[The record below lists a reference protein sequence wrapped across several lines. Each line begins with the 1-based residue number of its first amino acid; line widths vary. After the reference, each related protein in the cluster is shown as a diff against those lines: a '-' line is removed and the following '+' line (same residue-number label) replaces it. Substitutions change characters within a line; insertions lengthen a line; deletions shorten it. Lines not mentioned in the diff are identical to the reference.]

1 MTEPSAQPMRRPSPR
16 SSPASAPAPDRAT
29 RLLIELLRAG
39 ETVRFRA
46 LGCSMWP
53 AIPSRSLLE
62 VRPSEGGA
70 LAAGQLAAFERD
82 GRVVVH
88 RVTAVGSEH
97 VELRGDA
104 LERGDGKIPRACVLG
119 RAHVLLRRPLR
130 LRLPDLRHLRLVLGA
145 LARRWAP

>member
-1 MTEPSAQPMRRPSPR
+1 VGHGTSV
-16 SSPASAPAPDRAT
+16 APAPDRAT
-29 RLLIELLRAG
+29 RLLLELLRAG

-88 RVTAVGSEH
+88 RVTAIGREH
-97 VELRGDA
+97 VELGGDA
-104 LERGDGKIPRACVLG
+104 LARGDGKIPRARVLG
-119 RAHVLLRRPLR
+119 RAHVLSRRRLR
-130 LRLPDLRHLRLVLGA
+130 LRWPELQHVRLLLGA
-145 LARRWAP
+145 LLRRWTL

>member
-1 MTEPSAQPMRRPSPR
+1 MTPIRWPGADPAVRGPNPSPV
-16 SSPASAPAPDRAT
+16 AGPDRAT
-29 RLLIELLRAG
+29 RLLVELLRAG

-62 VRPSEGGA
+62 VRPSEGGT
-70 LAAGQLAAFERD
+70 LAAGQLAAFERN

-88 RVTAVGSEH
+88 RVSAVESDH
-97 VELRGDA
+97 VELAGDA
-104 LERGDGKIPRACVLG
+104 LERGDGKIPRTYVLG

-130 LRLPDLRHLRLVLGA
+130 LRLPEPRHLRILLGR
-145 LARRWAP
+145 LARLWAR

>member
-1 MTEPSAQPMRRPSPR
+1 MRRPSPR
-16 SSPASAPAPDRAT
+16 HGLPPGAAAPDRAT
-29 RLLIELLRAG
+29 RLLIDLLRAG

-62 VRPSEGGA
+62 VRPGEGA
-70 LAAGQLAAFERD
+70 SLVPGQLAAFERD

-88 RVTAVGSEH
+88 RVTAVGSDH

-104 LERGDGKIPRACVLG
+104 LERGDGKVPRARVLG

-130 LRLPDLRHLRLVLGA
+130 LRLPELRHVRLVLGA

>member
-1 MTEPSAQPMRRPSPR
+1 MRRPSSRHGLP
-16 SSPASAPAPDRAT
+16 PPPAPDRAT
-29 RLLIELLRAG
+29 RLLLELLRAG

-62 VRPSEGGA
+62 VRPGEGDS
-70 LAAGQLAAFERD
+70 LVAGQLAAFERD

-104 LERGDGKIPRACVLG
+104 LERGDGKIPRARVLG

-130 LRLPDLRHLRLVLGA
+130 LRLPELRHVRLVLGA